1 MVSSSRVR
9 RSNVRADV
17 TGIGCG
23 IVDRW
28 MLVVMCDAA
37 GRLLNQ
43 VLRNEDVENNQ
54 NEARDEEEERELCP
68 VIEASPVFG
77 VIGAAGRLCGV
88 RLDSVFRQGDN
99 RTKS

>member
-1 MVSSSRVR
+1 MMSSSRVR

-17 TGIGCG
+17 AGIGCG
-23 IVDRW
+23 IDRW

-37 GRLLNQ
+37 GRLLDQ
-43 VLRNEDVENNQ
+43 MLRNEDVKNNQ
-54 NEARDEEEERELCP
+54 NEARDEEEERERYP
-68 VIEASPVFG
+68 VIEASPVLG
-77 VIGAAGRLCGV
+77 VVGAAGRLCGV